1 MARDPVAPISPDEI
15 DRVILEHCRDQWLK
29 VARVIGDTRQTLG
42 APAEAETIARR
53 IEALVKAGKLESQGN
68 LARWR
73 FSEVRL
79 PQT

>member
-1 MARDPVAPISPDEI
+1 MSSDEEI
-15 DRVILEHCRDQWLK
+15 DRIILAHCREQWLK
-29 VARVIGDTRQTLG
+29 VARVIGDTCERLG
-42 APAEAETIARR
+42 DPSIPESIAHR

-79 PQT
+79 PSQ